1 MGDPLLELHLHA
13 CTDTGLVR
21 SENEDAHA
29 LSPESGLAVLADGL
43 GGGRAGEVASAMAV
57 SMVTQALAKTGL
69 VSTSQAPHEAALLQ
83 REQALRAAVT
93 KANTAIY
100 RRSREHADCAGM
112 GTTLVAAQW
121 CGEHLLVGHVGDSRA
136 YLLQPRSV
144 TVGDRVHRRL
154 ELRLLTRDHSTA
166 QRAAD
171 EQLALVGAGAP
182 ARQPPIVNHQSR
194 LDRPRLTRALG
205 MESEVVLELHRHRV
219 QEGDWVLLCSDGLT
233 DMLGDDTIESIVN
246 RAWARDDAGV
256 GAAVTHAAQALMEA
270 SLAAGGRDNVTV
282 VVGTQTPVGVNYQSQ
297 PPK

>member
-1 MGDPLLELHLHA
+1 MGDPLFELHLHA

-29 LSPESGLAVLADGL
+29 LNPECGLAVLADGL

-57 SMVTQALAKTGL
+57 SLIAQALAATGAQ
-69 VSTSQAPHEAALLQ
+69 TTTNAPHEALLLH
-83 REQALRAAVT
+83 REQALRTAVT
-93 KANTAIY
+93 MANTAIH
-100 RRSREHADCAGM
+100 RRSREQAACAGM
-112 GTTLVAAQW
+112 GTTLVVVQW

-144 TVGDRVHRRL
+144 TVGDRLHWRL

-171 EQLALVGAGAP
+171 EQLALAGAGAS
-182 ARQPPIVNHQSR
+182 ARPLSSMNIRSR

-205 MESEVVLELHRHRV
+205 VESDVVLELHRHRI

-233 DMLGDDTIESIVN
+233 DMLGDDAIESIVN
-246 RAWARDDAGV
+246 GVWARETRDMH
-256 GAAVTHAAQALMEA
+256 AAVTKATQALMDA
-270 SLAAGGRDNVTV
+270 SLAAGGRDNITV
-282 VVGTQTPVGVNYQSQ
+282 VMGTRTPPQG
-297 PPK
+297 